1 MPLLKTSKSYVC
13 NHVCSVGTHRDF
25 RISTFCKAMAIIFAM
40 LITVPLGL
48 KAAQPDGYYIQGNG
62 FDGNSDTYLHYKMKK
77 VTGTTNQYYID
88 ILGTTYTLAG
98 VHSFGRYDISD
109 NENLWINPLG
119 HSFNVVR
126 VSGGNKT
133 YYGTSGDNY
142 TFTNNDPNYG
152 TSNTAYSNVTLGNNL
167 WKIGTADGNGDNGGM
182 YHFVI
187 TVDENGA
194 VTSWQYTSDPKK
206 VVAYK
211 LGDTSW
217 TTDDYLYCSRVNTT
231 EGGNYKGYNQNFSGS
246 ATCYKDKEFA
256 FLIGDVWFKANENKS
271 SKTYTKNT
279 ATWISEGNATSSGTQ
294 ENLKFEYTDGAYA
307 MQFNPT
313 QDEYQL
319 WGGNGGGTDKPTKI
333 YIIGN
338 AVGTDN
344 GSTFTSW
351 GYKNAIELIYDTEEG
366 CWKGTVPF
374 TAAADNAFRFLYNRD
389 DYMLEMNLGEDSNT
403 PGNGGDTWQNNKVS
417 FNTTSTTGTNIG
429 FTGTNGETT
438 GTYTVRFYMEAA
450 EGKRFQDARTYWY
463 TLTSDQTTPSI
474 ALTPGSTTFSAGTTE
489 QALTATESNA
499 EQYAWVAYTGNNT
512 MDVDAT
518 SNLTTYTE
526 GNGNFG
532 TLKYENGNIYLVKNG
547 ESTLLVSGTNTVTI
561 AVSPVKD
568 GALSGATQTYTYTFT
583 VSGGST
589 NVGTI
594 SPDGGF
600 YVNKVQVTIT
610 PETGKTIY
618 YALGGKQASA
628 STSEA
633 ITAATK
639 VWVST
644 PGAISI
650 SDGTNTQVSKDFDFT
665 YSTSD
670 NYLNYYHNGSSSQ
683 VVNTGGG
690 KDAITVFFQTY
701 NNDTHVYAWDYSKD
715 AWYKGEQGSQNAI
728 DGKYVALTS
737 FIPGAALMDV
747 NKTTLNGMTF
757 YYFTTLKSSLTT
769 YTDTKYGDLT
779 QPAVS
784 FLANRGLN
792 VDGKTNIVEA
802 YKTAD
807 EANIQ
812 ANNFYV
818 YNSSAANSV
827 NGVDVTTYNNSLA
840 MMDVHY
846 GSECTS
852 KTLTDLVSKNSN
864 IVFFYKPST
873 WSTAYCY
880 SNNTNANWPGNQMTL
895 VPGTSNLYYVNVGTV
910 ETDQKLIFSDNG
922 NNTNRTT
929 PDNQAGYVYTAGG
942 YYATDLGVGMG
953 ACDVYSEKHAAN
965 STTISNTLN
974 TTDNAGKN
982 IVFFYKPNS
991 WTGTLKCYAYGSENN
1006 TWPGGDMTQVGS
1018 TNIWYYT
1025 WSSDKAYTNV
1035 IFVDY
1040 KDNNVAHRSTPD
1052 NATGYVYKR
1061 GGYYV
1066 TGMGAGHDP
1075 SDLYLDAES
1084 AARYEKFINTAAT
1097 STVTSPFYPNG
1108 EDYYRNATG
1117 DQTLVLDPTWAKSTA
1132 VSTTSD
1138 ADWSGRTT
1146 SYTDPNNSSVN
1157 DLPRKVTG
1165 NTAISQDVVSLDA
1178 NSNYTVQAIVKG
1190 ANVTLTLKSSEDG
1203 TDANTTTTT
1212 VTGTKPTSGS
1222 FVTKSGRIE
1231 KLEPTTNRQEGWYKV
1246 EATAKPATNGLLNI
1260 SLQGDGEFYLADVTL
1275 LKNANT
1281 AVAGNMWTTAPL
1293 TNENTY
1299 VSYAVRETHNAFSF
1313 FDRGENPN
1321 GLVAVDDHAVIA
1333 NAGTYLPE
1341 TVVYKSKVTGTPYN
1355 IIGINN
1361 TANEKAVCNELYL
1374 TEQAQDGTMNTG
1386 FKNTD
1391 AFFASSWTFGTPVTF
1406 KATKVTFDRLVPNQ
1420 KSTMVMP
1427 FELTTT
1433 DLEKFNKTYTF
1444 KGVEDGKVKFT
1455 ENSAAIAAN
1464 TPFVVEGKAT
1474 AQSTSA
1480 DYLTFEDKTIAITS
1494 SATPT
1499 AEGKDGSS
1507 FTGEFTHV
1515 AGIAQTEKVNG
1526 DEYINYA
1533 FDAATGNFLV
1543 YSTSTAANMGKI
1555 FRAYLHY
1562 KYPEGSKAKRAM
1574 PMVIDE
1580 EATAISDINS
1590 TVETIDG
1597 PVYSVNGMRVADS
1610 LNAASLP
1617 KGVYIHNG
1625 KKFIVK

>member
-98 VHSFGRYDISD
+98 VHSFGRYDISG

-313 QDEYQL
+313 QNEYQL

-351 GYKNAIELIYDTEEG
+351 GYNNAIELIYDTEEG

-389 DYMLEMNLGEDSNT
+389 DYMLEMNLGEDSNA
-403 PGNGGDTWQNNKVS
+403 PGSGTDTWKNNKVS

-594 SPDGGF
+594 SPNGGF

-610 PETGKTIY
+610 PESGKTIY

-628 STSEA
+628 STSTA
-633 ITAATK
+633 ITSATT

-644 PGAISI
+644 PGEISI
-650 SDGTNTQVSKDFDFT
+650 SDGTSTQVSKAFDFT

-670 NYLNYYHNGSSSQ
+670 NYLNYYNNKPATTQ
-683 VVNTGGG
+683 LMNTGGG
-690 KDAITVFFQTY
+690 KDAITVFFQT
-701 NNDTHVYAWDYSKD
+701 NNTDTHIYAWDYNKD
-715 AWYKGEQGSQNAI
+715 RLAKDSTYKADNSKGENFPQPDTEVN
-728 DGKYVALTS
+728 LTKGL
-737 FIPGAALMDV
+737 PGAALMDV
-747 NKTTLNGMTF
+747 NKVTLNGET
-757 YYFTTLKSSLTT
+757 YYYYTTLKSNLKSYASNKYNSSHSLN
-769 YTDTKYGDLT
+769 TK
-779 QPAVS
+779 AVS
-784 FLANRGLN
+784 FLLDRGMKTYSDYTAYQPYQTQDKSQITQN
-792 VDGKTNIVEA
+792 SFYSFVSTGENTYETGTNADGRWFNI
-802 YKTAD
+802 K
-807 EANIQ
+807 
-812 ANNFYV
+812 
-818 YNSSAANSV
+818 
-827 NGVDVTTYNNSLA
+827 TYNN
-840 MMDVHY
+840 Y
-846 GSECTS
+846 
-852 KTLTDLVSKNSN
+852 LTDLTVHYNED
-864 IVFFYKPST
+864 
-873 WSTAYCY
+873 
-880 SNNTNANWPGNQMTL
+880 ANKI
-895 VPGTSNLYYVNVGTV
+895 
-910 ETDQKLIFSDNG
+910 E
-922 NNTNRTT
+922 
-929 PDNQAGYVYTAGG
+929 
-942 YYATDLGVGMG
+942 
-953 ACDVYSEKHAAN
+953 
-965 STTISNTLN
+965 
-974 TTDNAGKN
+974 GKN
-982 IVFFYKPNS
+982 IVFFTKPSS
-991 WTGTLKCYAYGSENN
+991 WSGSDLRCYAYQISGSNN
-1006 TWPGGDMTQVGS
+1006 NGWSSDNIKMTQVGS
-1018 TNIWYYT
+1018 SDLYYFVLG
-1025 WSSDKAYTNV
+1025 DNNAYDRV
-1035 IFVDY
+1035 IFH
-1040 KDNNVAHRSTPD
+1040 DNSNQVPASNQEGFVFR
-1052 NATGYVYKR
+1052 A
-1061 GGYYV
+1061 GGYY
-1066 TGMGAGHDP
+1066 TTNMGAGATTNTI
-1075 SDLYLDAES
+1075 YLDKES
-1084 AARYEKFINTAAT
+1084 AEWYKKFIST
-1097 STVTSPFYPNG
+1097 SSTSVVTSEHYPNG
-1108 EDYYRNATG
+1108 KDYYANVPSDKTM
-1117 DQTLVLDPTWAKSTA
+1117 LLDPKWGGKDELTA
-1132 VSTTSD
+1132 ASNG
-1138 ADWSGRTT
+1138 DWSGRTT
-1146 SYTDPNNSSVN
+1146 QSIASGKDAAN
-1157 DLPRKVTG
+1157 DLPKSIAADKTL
-1165 NTAISQDVVSLDA
+1165 SQNVMGLSSDA
-1178 NSNYTVQAIVKG
+1178 TYTVQAIVKG
-1190 ANVTLTLKSSEDG
+1190 ANVTVKLSNGSASATS
-1203 TDANTTTTT
+1203 
-1212 VTGTKPTSGS
+1212 VTGTKPAAGGLL
-1222 FVTKSGRIE
+1222 TKAGRIE
-1231 KLEPTTNRQEGWYKV
+1231 KLETSKDRIEGWYKV
-1246 EATAKPATNGLLNI
+1246 EASAKPSSNGALTITLTA
-1260 SLQGDGEFYLADVTL
+1260 DGAYELADVTL
-1275 LKNANT
+1275 LENANT
-1281 AVAGNMWTTAPL
+1281 AGNMWTTAPL

-1299 VSYAVRETHNAFSF
+1299 VSYAARESHNAFSF

-1321 GLVAVDDHAVIA
+1321 GLLAVDDHAVIA
-1333 NAGTYLPE
+1333 NAGSYLPND
-1341 TVVYKSKVTGTPYN
+1341 VSYKENIKGIPYN
-1355 IIGINN
+1355 IIGVGTTNG
-1361 TANEKAVCNELYL
+1361 AVCNELYL

-1499 AEGKDGSS
+1499 AEGSDGSS